1 MNVNELQRLIETLQK
16 SIRDHWKELA
26 ESEARTRTTL
36 VDPLLGGLGWDTA
49 NLNHVKREYRPRSS
63 GGRVDYALFKD
74 GQKEPAVL
82 VEAKKLS
89 THATG
94 QELLPGGPATTNLP
108 TTLRDAAVQGL
119 SYCLYEEIQYVAVTD
134 GQRWDIYDVCKGGFM
149 DEKRIASFDL
159 MSPTAAKDC
168 SQVQV
173 LWRHPIKPP
182 KSDSKPS
189 KKDKAQLPLP
199 ILFIHGQRV
208 GDAGYVLTK
217 SGVRNKRY
225 PKPHP
230 PGTKWVVDG
239 YSLDANGYI
248 LDLNGERDRRY
259 ENPYPPNTMWIVDG
273 LPLDEERRV
282 LTFDGRR
289 DENFKVPC
297 PHGTK
302 RIVDGLFLDAAG
314 WRLTRYGYPDERYKE
329 PYPLG
334 RKRSEGRQR
343 NRSMGRQRHRGF

>member
-1 MNVNELQRLIETLQK
+1 MNVNELQRLIETLRK
-16 SIRDHWKELA
+16 SIRDHREELA
-26 ESEARTRTTL
+26 ESETRTRTTL

-49 NLNHVKREYRPRSS
+49 NLNHVKREYRAGSS

-74 GQKEPAVL
+74 GQEEPAVL

-89 THATG
+89 THKTG
-94 QELLPGGPATTNLP
+94 QEPLSGELATTKLQ
-108 TTLRDAAVQGL
+108 TLRDAAVQGL
-119 SYCLYEEIQYVAVTD
+119 GYCLYEEIQYVAVTD
-134 GQRWDIYDVCKGGFM
+134 GQRWDIYDVCKGGFI

-168 SQVQV
+168 SQAHV

-182 KSDSKPS
+182 MSESKPS
-189 KKDKAQLPLP
+189 KKEETQRPLPLP
-199 ILFIHGQRV
+199 FINGQRV
-208 GDAGYVLTK
+208 GDDGYVLTK

-239 YSLDANGYI
+239 YSLDADGYI
-248 LDLNGERDRRY
+248 LGPNGERDKRY
-259 ENPYPPNTMWIVDG
+259 EKPYPPNTKWIVDG

-334 RKRSEGRQR
+334 RKRSEGRKH
-343 NRSMGRQRHRGF
+343 NRSMGRQRRGAF